1 MVMQHQAVKQ
11 QLQEH
16 GQLQQAQQQQQQQPA
31 SQRQLAQGQQAAA
44 SLEGVP
50 DVVVEEAAHAGQIA
64 DAFQQSAC
72 CVALLPLCFWSPAV
86 CLQQS
91 ASVLLAATSW
101 LVPSL

>member
-1 MVMQHQAVKQ
+1 MQQQAVKQ
-11 QLQEH
+11 QLQQH
-16 GQLQQAQQQQQQQPA
+16 GQLQQAQHQQQLA
-31 SQRQLAQGQQAAA
+31 SQRQPAQGQQATA

-72 CVALLPLCFWSPAV
+72 CVALLPLCCWCPVV